1 MKTLRVSNTG
11 ETVHN
16 LVDCILMFICVAI
29 ADSSNLEIFLE
40 LLNDKDIVIAVTF
53 DEASKR

>member
-1 MKTLRVSNTG
+1 MKTLRVSNAG
-11 ETVHN
+11 DTVHN
-16 LVDCILMFICVAI
+16 LVDCILMFIFVAI